1 MRTID
6 EIKKEITDAWMHDEV
21 LAKAYG
27 YEVGTAWKFSRVS
40 VENVL
45 CYIVATAVWLHER
58 LFEVHREE
66 VENYISV
73 MKPHTLRWWVEKA
86 KRFQLGSELPED
98 SCEYDNTDLTE
109 EEVASRQIVKF
120 AAAIEQKN
128 IVYLKV
134 AKEEGGEKKPLDD
147 DEAAAFR
154 AYVDEVRDAGVS
166 VEVISE
172 SGCRLQLKLTIYYD
186 PMLLDKE
193 GKHLAYGTTPVKDA
207 IKQYI
212 ENLPFNGE
220 YRNSVL
226 VDRLQEVEGVVIPEL
241 ESASERM
248 TDDAN
253 WKQIVAY
260 STPYSGYYAY
270 EEDNIEINYKEYERA
285 TNRF

>member
-1 MRTID
+1 MRTIE
-6 EIKKEITDAWMHDEV
+6 EIKKEITSAWMHDEV

-27 YEVGTAWKFSRVS
+27 YEVGSEWKFSRVS

-45 CYIVATAVWLHER
+45 CYIVATALWLHER

-66 VENYISV
+66 VETYIAA
-73 MKPHTLRWWVEKA
+73 MKPHTLRWWVEKS

-98 SCEYDNTDLTE
+98 SCEYDNSGLDE
-109 EEVASRQIVKF
+109 EELAKRQIVKF
-120 AAAIEQKN
+120 AAATEQRN

-134 AKEEGGEKKPLDD
+134 AKDAGGEKQPLD
-147 DEAAAFR
+147 ESERSAFES
-154 AYVDEVRDAGVS
+154 YVDEVRDAGVS

-172 SGCRLQLKLTIYYD
+172 AGCRLQLELTIYYD

-193 GKHLAYGTTPVKDA
+193 GKHLAYGTKPVEEA

-220 YRNSVL
+220 YRNSEL

-248 TDDAN
+248 TDESK
-253 WKQIVAY
+253 WKPIAAY

-270 EEDNIEINYKEYERA
+270 EAKNIKIDYKEYERA
-285 TNRF
+285 TN

>member
-27 YEVGTAWKFSRVS
+27 YEVGSAWKFSRVS
-40 VENVL
+40 IENVL
-45 CYIVATAVWLHER
+45 CFIMAAVVWTHER
-58 LFEVHREE
+58 LFERHREE
-66 VENYISV
+66 VEAYIAQ
-73 MKPHTLRWWVEKA
+73 MKPHTLRWWVRKA
-86 KRFQLGSELPED
+86 KLFQKGSTLPDD
-98 SCEYDNTDLTE
+98 SCDYDNTDLTD

-134 AKEEGGEKKPLDD
+134 AKEEGGVKKPLDD

-166 VEVISE
+166 VEVINE
-172 SGCRLQLKLTIYYD
+172 EGCLLHLELDIYYD
-186 PMLLDKE
+186 PMVLNPE
-193 GKHLAYGTTPVKDA
+193 GKHLAKGTKPVEEA

-212 ENLPFNGE
+212 ENLSFNGE

-226 VDRLQEVEGVVIPEL
+226 IDRLQEVEGVVIPEFR
-241 ESASERM
+241 SATEQM
-248 TDDAN
+248 NENEALQYIT
-253 WKQIVAY
+253 AY
-260 STPYSGYYAY
+260 ATPHSGYYKY
-270 EEDNIEINYKEYERA
+270 EEKNITINYHAYGQD
-285 TNRF
+285 TSN